1 MAYTYLIGWSCY
13 KKFYYGAR
21 WAKNCSPNDLW
32 NTYFTSSKY
41 VKEFREEHGEPD
53 IIQIRKVFDDIQ
65 KCRDY
70 ERKILEKLNVL
81 NNDIWLN
88 KNINGSFLPVGPM
101 SEEHIRNRVESFKR
115 TMQGKGTR
123 SGKKNTLEHIEKNR
137 QAMLGKPKSPQ
148 HIANMKFHENNSK
161 KSICPHCGKEGQH
174 TNMKRWHMDR
184 CKHNLNRVADIDPS
198 VVTCSKCNHTAIA
211 SPNFYRYHNDHCKT

>member
-13 KKFYYGAR
+13 NKFYYGAR

-81 NNDIWLN
+81 NNDVWLN
-88 KNINGSFLPVGPM
+88 KNINGSFLPVGKQ
-101 SEEHIRNRVESFKR
+101 SIEHIQKRVSSFISN
-115 TMQGKGTR
+115 GKHKGIIAWTKETHPEYAKKV
-123 SGKKNTLEHIEKNR
+123 SEATKGKLKSETHKLKMPHRPQNTIKLTCPYCNKTGDY
-137 QAMLGKPKSPQ
+137 M
-148 HIANMKFHENNSK
+148 NMN
-161 KSICPHCGKEGQH
+161 
-174 TNMKRWHMDR
+174 RWHMSN
-184 CKHNLNRVADIDPS
+184 CKHKLIPE
-198 VVTCSKCNHTAIA
+198 
-211 SPNFYRYHNDHCKT
+211 